1 LAYKIG
7 LTGNIGCGKTTVG
20 AMLQE
25 LGADYVDA
33 DQLVHELLG
42 PDSPM
47 VDQLARR
54 FGTDLVKAD
63 GSIDRRRLGAIVF
76 ADAAA
81 LRELEALLHPAVRVV
96 VRRRMA
102 EATAPAIVVDA
113 IKLIESGLY
122 KEMNSVWVVTCESA
136 DQQRRLIQLRGLTV
150 EEVRARVAAQPPQAE
165 KLPFADVVIDNS
177 GAPEATRRQ
186 VIAAWE
192 RSVGANIRP

>member
-20 AMLQE
+20 EMLRE

-42 PDSPM
+42 AGSPI
-47 VDQLARR
+47 VDQVATR

-63 GSIDRRRLGAIVF
+63 GSIDRRRLGAMVF

-81 LRELEALLHPAVRVV
+81 LRQLEALLHPAVRVV

-150 EEVRARVAAQPPQAE
+150 EEIRARVAAQPPQAD

>member
-1 LAYKIG
+1 
-7 LTGNIGCGKTTVG
+7 
-20 AMLQE
+20 
-25 LGADYVDA
+25 
-33 DQLVHELLG
+33 
-42 PDSPM
+42 
-47 VDQLARR
+47 
-54 FGTDLVKAD
+54 VKAD

-150 EEVRARVAAQPPQAE
+150 EEVRARVAAQPPQAD

>member
-1 LAYKIG
+1 MAYRIG

-20 AMLQE
+20 EMLQE

-33 DQLVHELLG
+33 DQLVHQLLG
-42 PDSPM
+42 ADSPI
-47 VDQLARR
+47 VDQVAKR
-54 FGTDLVKAD
+54 FGTDLLKAD

-122 KEMNSVWVVTCESA
+122 KEMDSVWVVTCESA

-150 EEVRARVAAQPPQAE
+150 EEVRARVAAQPPQAD

>member
-33 DQLVHELLG
+33 DQLVHELLAA
-42 PDSPM
+42 DSPI
-47 VDQLARR
+47 VDQVATR

-122 KEMNSVWVVTCESA
+122 KEMDSVWVVTCQSA
-136 DQQRRLIQLRGLTV
+136 DQQRRLIQLRRLTV
-150 EEVRARVAAQPPQAE
+150 EEVRARVAAQPPQAD

>member
-20 AMLQE
+20 EMLQE

-42 PDSPM
+42 ADSPI
-47 VDQLARR
+47 VDQVARR

-76 ADAAA
+76 TDAAA

-96 VRRRMA
+96 IRRRMA

-122 KEMNSVWVVTCESA
+122 KEMNSVWVVTCEAA

-150 EEVRARVAAQPPQAE
+150 EEVRARVAAQPPQAD

>member
-42 PDSPM
+42 PDSPII
-47 VDQLARR
+47 DQVATR

-122 KEMNSVWVVTCESA
+122 KEMNSVWVVTCEAA

-150 EEVRARVAAQPPQAE
+150 EEVQARVAAQPPQAD

-177 GAPEATRRQ
+177 GAPEGTRRQ

>member
-42 PDSPM
+42 ADSPI
-47 VDQLARR
+47 VDQVARR

-136 DQQRRLIQLRGLTV
+136 EQQRRLIQLRGLTV
-150 EEVRARVAAQPPQAE
+150 EEVQARVAAQPPQAD